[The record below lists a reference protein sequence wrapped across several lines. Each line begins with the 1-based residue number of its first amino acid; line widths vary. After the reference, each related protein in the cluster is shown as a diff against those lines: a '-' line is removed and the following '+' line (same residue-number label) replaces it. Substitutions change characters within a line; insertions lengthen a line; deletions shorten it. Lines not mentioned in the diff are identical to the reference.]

1 MQSCFLLFLQF
12 FFFSKTYT
20 YLINKLERIKF
31 ITELDS
37 ERPFHGH
44 QVKAKY
50 RVKICAPFQSTAEA
64 CTCDR
69 FLFV

>member
-1 MQSCFLLFLQF
+1 MQSFFYFYNF

-20 YLINKLERIKF
+20 YLINKLGRIKF

-37 ERPFHGH
+37 KRPFHGH

-50 RVKICAPFQSTAEA
+50 CVKIRAPFQSTAEV
-64 CTCDR
+64 CTCNR